1 MITHRFTPEK
11 YFNVFGTIKPA
22 LRISPG
28 DRVITTTLDAHGYD
42 QDMKKPGASGNP
54 LTGPFFVEGSGPG
67 DTLIVHIETAS
78 PNRDTGW
85 TSSVIADHLVDHS
98 FVRELP
104 QKDYLD
110 WKIDRKKSQASY
122 VDPETGKTVITLP
135 LSPML
140 GCIGVAPS
148 EGQMISSRYS
158 GEHGGNMDYRG
169 FREGTTAFF
178 PVFQEGALLYVGDG
192 HAAQGDGE
200 PVGTGIETS
209 FDVQF
214 SVDLVKGKRIQWP
227 RGEDSEHIFT
237 AGNAAPLEQ
246 AARFALTEMIRWLGT
261 DYNMTIELASIIL
274 GQATEFDLAN
284 LFNPLFTAVCR
295 LRKTVITNRG
305 NPRE

>member
-11 YFNVFGTIKPA
+11 YFNVFGTIKPE

-28 DRVITTTLDAHGYD
+28 DRVMTTTLDAHGYD
-42 QDMKKPGASGNP
+42 RDMNQPGVTGNP
-54 LTGPFFVEGSGPG
+54 LTGPFFVEGAVPG

-85 TSSVIADHLVDHS
+85 TSSVIAGHLVEHS
-98 FVRELP
+98 YVTELP
-104 QKDYLD
+104 KKDYLD
-110 WKIDRKKSQASY
+110 WKIDRKKRKASY
-122 VDPETGKTVITLP
+122 IDPGTGKTVITLP

-169 FREGTTAFF
+169 FREGTTAYF

-214 SVDLVKGKRIQWP
+214 SVDLVKSKRIQWP
-227 RGEDSEHIFT
+227 RGEDSEYIFT

-246 AARFALTEMIRWLGT
+246 GARYALTEMVRWLRT
-261 DYNMTIELASIIL
+261 DYKMTIDHAGLIL
-274 GQATEFDLAN
+274 GQAAEFDLAN

-295 LRKTVITNRG
+295 LKKSTIANM
-305 NPRE
+305 EKA